1 MKSEL
6 RGHQSHVND
15 CFIFAVIVWK
25 YLKAEVMEQVKRE
38 KKLKTVKKREKKVS
52 QETSNQGSMAKRL
65 PQRL

>member
-1 MKSEL
+1 M
-6 RGHQSHVND
+6 
-15 CFIFAVIVWK
+15 IVWK